1 MVVKR
6 PRFNDIES
14 QYGGKMI
21 QNNCT
26 LTVGEDL
33 VVCRC
38 LGITEVEVIEIT
50 RIKKI
55 GCLAEL
61 RQESEAGSGCTACHK
76 KLNQIIRENGSLSDR
91 STL

>member
-1 MVVKR
+1 MVVRR
-6 PRFNDIES
+6 PKFNDIES

-76 KLNQIIRENGSLSDR
+76 KLNQIIRENGSLADR

>member
-1 MVVKR
+1 
-6 PRFNDIES
+6 
-14 QYGGKMI
+14 MI

-50 RIKKI
+50 RIKKNWVPSRVQAGI
-55 GCLAEL
+55 RGRQWLYCLP
-61 RQESEAGSGCTACHK
+61 
-76 KLNQIIRENGSLSDR
+76 
-91 STL
+91 

>member
-1 MVVKR
+1 VVVRR
-6 PRFNDIES
+6 PKFNDIES

>member
-1 MVVKR
+1 MRR
-6 PRFNDIES
+6 PKFNDIES
-14 QYGGKMI
+14 QHGGKMI

>member
-1 MVVKR
+1 M
-6 PRFNDIES
+6 IE
-14 QYGGKMI
+14 
-21 QNNCT
+21 NNCT
-26 LTVGEDL
+26 LTVTEDL

-91 STL
+91 STI

>member
-1 MVVKR
+1 MVVRR
-6 PRFNDIES
+6 PKFNDIES

-55 GCLAEL
+55 GCLAEF